1 MSIELPVDANG
12 MTVPLD
18 TSVMYRDDNSRFP
31 VTDFFYEAIP
41 NRWFARNGN
50 ICIET
55 SRLHLQTRKKN
66 CYEQL
71 IADDSWDKLIDDLDR
86 AYHEPKADDTLCAY
100 TGRSRKQNKCRHCRF
115 NWTDKIC
122 EKSTML
128 DIEFRIRKLLGE
140 NLNEWPEGKG
150 LRTLYEY
157 VECESD
163 AK

>member
-1 MSIELPVDANG
+1 MAIGLPKDGNG
-12 MTVPLD
+12 EVIPFNTTM
-18 TSVMYRDDNSRFP
+18 MYRDDRSQFR
-31 VTDFFYEAIP
+31 VTDFFYEAKP
-41 NRWFARNGN
+41 NRWFARSG
-50 ICIET
+50 IECIET
-55 SRLHLQTRKKN
+55 NKLQLNIKKKN

-71 IADDSWDKLIDDLDR
+71 MDDSWEKLIGDLDR

-140 NLNEWPEGKG
+140 NLDEWPEGKG

>member
-31 VTDFFYEAIP
+31 VTDFFYEAKP

-50 ICIET
+50 IYIET

-71 IADDSWDKLIDDLDR
+71 IADDSWDKLEDDLNRVVENND
-86 AYHEPKADDTLCAY
+86 AFYEASCAY
-100 TGRSRKQNKCRHCRF
+100 MNQSGAVCNGCRLHGRHTRNCTEEMFKDVVS
-115 NWTDKIC
+115 
-122 EKSTML
+122 
-128 DIEFRIRKLLGE
+128 RIRKLKGE
-140 NLNEWPEGKG
+140 
-150 LRTLYEY
+150 
-157 VECESD
+157 D
-163 AK
+163 